1 MKKIMSEGTV
11 YWINE
16 DNIEFVA
23 EMRTDYAVR
32 FVSGTVMRV
41 DEQTAKDLI
50 GGYDAKKR
58 KDVQSRSKAVKVR
71 E

>member
-1 MKKIMSEGTV
+1 MKKIISEGTV

-23 EMRTDYAVR
+23 EMRKDYAVR

-58 KDVQSRSKAVKVR
+58 KNVQPGSKAGKV
-71 E
+71 